1 MQTAEQLIATQKA
14 NVETAF
20 TLANMA
26 FNGAEKVVR
35 LNVQTARSALDEA
48 ATQAQSVLSVKDAQ
62 TFVAIQGEL
71 LQPLAEKTAAY
82 GRQVFDIASATNA
95 DVAKVLETQ
104 LADLQQHF
112 LAAVDTAFQNAPAGS
127 ENAVAL
133 VKANIAAAGSAYES
147 LHKAAM
153 QAVEAA
159 RGSSSTVTAKAADD
173 AQEQPA

>member
-14 NVETAF
+14 NAETAY
-20 TLANMA
+20 TLANLA
-26 FNGAEKVVR
+26 LDGAEKVIR
-35 LNVQTARSALDEA
+35 LNVQTAKSALDEA
-48 ATQAQSVLSVKDAQ
+48 AVQVQAVLSVKDAQ
-62 TFVAIQGEL
+62 ALVAIQGEL

-82 GRQVFDIASATNA
+82 GRQVYDIASATNA
-95 DVAKVLETQ
+95 NLSKVLEAQ

-127 ENAVAL
+127 ENAVVL
-133 VKANIAAAGSAYES
+133 VKANIAAASSAYES
-147 LHKAAM
+147 MHKAAT

-159 RGSSSTVTAKAADD
+159 RGNLSAAAAKAVDD